1 MQDNQD
7 FWLKKWETNDIFFH
21 RKEVNPDII
30 EYFPKLHLQPHSRV
44 FVPLCGK
51 SKDMAWLLSAGYS
64 VIGNE
69 LSSIACETF
78 FADQEVQPNI
88 TEQGCFVEYQH
99 LNIKLICGDFFK
111 LTPSE
116 VGQVD
121 AVYDS
126 KALIALPPDLRKKYI
141 DHLVHLSNRMTKYFV
156 IILETEDQIQS
167 PPYPLT
173 STDVKELFGS
183 NFEFKIAK
191 SSPLNRLSD
200 HLIKKGYKNVTETIM
215 FIQSR

>member
-7 FWLKKWETNDIFFH
+7 FWLKKWEINDIFFH

-30 EYFPKLHLQPHSRV
+30 EYFPKLNLQANSRV

-51 SKDMAWLLSAGYS
+51 SKDMTWLLSAGYS

-78 FADQEVQPNI
+78 FAEQNVVPNI
-88 TEQGCFVEYQH
+88 TEQGSFVEYQYT
-99 LNIKLICGDFFK
+99 NIKLLCGDFFK
-111 LTPSE
+111 LTSSE
-116 VGQVD
+116 VGQID

-156 IILETEDQIQS
+156 IILETEDKIQS

-173 STDVKELFGS
+173 SMDVKELFGS

-191 SSPLNRLSD
+191 SSPLTRLSD

-215 FIQSR
+215 FIQAH